1 MEKQNTLDRIHELGL
16 LAVLRGPSPELT
28 LKMVGAPFDGG
39 VFGIEITYST
49 PNATAVVQALA
60 KRYGDPILLGMGTL
74 TVPNQAAEAQAAG
87 ARFIVSPHCEERL
100 ARAMVDTRLAVMIGA
115 LTPSEVAR
123 AHRRGSDVVKLFPG
137 SQGGPKYM
145 KALRGPFPDIPMMP
159 SGGVS
164 SENVGEWF
172 AAGAYAVGAGS
183 ALCPRDWAAEGRFD
197 DITQR
202 AQAFVEAVQ
211 KARSAK

>member
-1 MEKQNTLDRIHELGL
+1 MKKQNTLDRIRELGL

-28 LKMVGAPFDGG
+28 LKMVEALVNGG

-49 PNATAVVQALA
+49 PNATDVVRSLA
-60 KRYGDPILLGMGTL
+60 KQFGDDILLGMGTL
-74 TVPNQAAEAQAAG
+74 TVPEQAAEAQAAG
-87 ARFIVSPHCEERL
+87 ARFIVSPHCEDQL
-100 ARAMVDTRLAVMIGA
+100 ARAMVDSGLAAMIGA
-115 LTPSEVAR
+115 FTPSEVVQ
-123 AHRRGSDVVKLFPG
+123 AHQLGSDVVKLFPG

-159 SGGVS
+159 TGGVS
-164 SENVGEWF
+164 ADNVGEWF
-172 AAGAYAVGAGS
+172 VAGAYAVGAGS
-183 ALCPRDWAAEGRFD
+183 ALCPRTWAEEGRFD

-202 AQAFVEAVQ
+202 AQAFVEGVQ